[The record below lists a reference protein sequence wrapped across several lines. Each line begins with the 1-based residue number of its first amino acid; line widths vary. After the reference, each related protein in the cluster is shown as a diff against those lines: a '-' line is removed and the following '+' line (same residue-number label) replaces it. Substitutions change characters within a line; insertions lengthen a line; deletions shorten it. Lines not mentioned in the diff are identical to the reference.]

1 VAVVTVG
8 FEVVEETGVVEKEGV
23 WMVEV
28 PVVVASGAEGYREE
42 ASAAG

>member
-1 VAVVTVG
+1 MTVG